1 MEMTNN
7 KVINRIYQVLMV
19 LFFATPFLFIFY
31 GQLQQR
37 MIGIDMQEVLETNPY
52 LNVTFIA
59 SFVTPF
65 IGFYMLRLKQAFEEG
80 LSREVMLTNLGVIA
94 VSFLIM
100 GNVTYGLFVGI
111 LLYFMNFEWKIGF
124 KGISRYYKQN
134 GFNWKEWIAPV
145 AVLLIAGLIRSMLM
159 LISNV

>member
-7 KVINRIYQVLMV
+7 KVINRIYNALVV

-37 MIGIDMQEVLETNPY
+37 MIGIDLQEILSKNPY

-65 IGFYMLRLKQAFEEG
+65 IGFYMVRLRQALDEN
-80 LSREVMLTNLGVIA
+80 LSKEIFLTNLTVITF
-94 VSFLIM
+94 SFLVI
-100 GNVTYGLFVGI
+100 GNFNYGLFVSI
-111 LLYFMNFEWKIGF
+111 LVYFINYDWKIGV
-124 KGISRYYKQN
+124 KGIYRYYKKH
-134 GFNWKEWIAPV
+134 GFNIKEWIAPI
-145 AVLLIAGLIRSMLM
+145 AVLTVAIVIRAML
-159 LISNV
+159 LLVSSS